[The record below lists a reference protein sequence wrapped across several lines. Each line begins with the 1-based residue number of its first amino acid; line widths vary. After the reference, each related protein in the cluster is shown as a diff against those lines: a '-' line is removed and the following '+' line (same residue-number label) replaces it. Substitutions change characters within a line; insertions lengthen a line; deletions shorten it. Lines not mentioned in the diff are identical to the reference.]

1 MEYEVILNLRTKEG
15 ISKKSFI
22 DKYSMK
28 LEEAYH
34 YQDLV
39 REGYFVEDDEYLAI
53 PEKYFYLSNE
63 ILVRLL
69 EECCYE

>member
-1 MEYEVILNLRTKEG
+1 
-15 ISKKSFI
+15 
-22 DKYSMK
+22 MK
-28 LEEAYH
+28 LEDCYSYLE
-34 YQDLV
+34 LV
-39 REGYFVEDDEYLAI
+39 REGYLIEDDEYLAI